1 MRAVVR
7 LAAVAGVSAVLAGWI
22 WAAGSTRAPL
32 WVVTL
37 PAVGAVWTL
46 TLLHHGY
53 LTGRE
58 WAHRR
63 RRRGSRDRRAAWAPP
78 AGVRPPIDYPNVLRR
93 PSGGAPVDHQGRY
106 RATGV
111 RLAVLPLLAVLFLT
125 AHTVFLPDGGALGV
139 GFVLAECLL
148 LGSLVWTVW
157 AEQHPSRP
165 WVVDRVRAEF
175 FRREMFLLLA
185 GVGPYLGLT
194 DQRAAL
200 VRDARLALLADA
212 GPAALDRFAHL
223 ADQDADGGERD
234 WRDEVWRRADEPA
247 LTAGGDL
254 DDRMRTYLDHRI
266 RRQRLYMELAAE
278 KCERSEGA
286 LGRTVKGVVLTAVA
300 VAVAYAVLLAAV
312 PDGHEPPTT
321 TVLIALLA
329 AGLPPLCNS
338 VLAVQNLLAGQRL
351 AVSYRETRQELLG
364 HENTLRRLLGQPEG
378 AELARSFRALALRT
392 EATLTEEVRRW
403 RITVAKPEFD
413 AGL

>member
-1 MRAVVR
+1 MRVGAVTG
-7 LAAVAGVSAVLAGWI
+7 ASAVLAGWI

-32 WVVTL
+32 WTVTL

-53 LTGRE
+53 LAGRE

-63 RRRGSRDRRAAWAPP
+63 RRRTSRDRRAAWAPA
-78 AGVRPPIDYPNVLRR
+78 AGVRPPIDYPNVVRR
-93 PSGGAPVDHQGRY
+93 PPGGAPVDLQGRY

-148 LGSLVWTVW
+148 LGCLVWTVW
-157 AEQHPSRP
+157 TEQHPSRP
-165 WVVDRVRAEF
+165 WVVDRVRAEL

-194 DQRAAL
+194 DRQAAL
-200 VRDARLALLADA
+200 VRDTRTALLADA
-212 GPAALDRFAHL
+212 DPAALDRFARL
-223 ADQDADGGERD
+223 ADQDPDGGQRD
-234 WRDEVWRRADEPA
+234 WRDEVWRRAGDPA
-247 LTAGGDL
+247 VTAGGDPG
-254 DDRMRTYLDHRI
+254 DRMRTYLDHRI
-266 RRQRLYMELAAE
+266 RRQRLFMELAAE
-278 KCERSEGA
+278 KCERSEGV
-286 LGRTVKGVVLTAVA
+286 LGRAAKGVVLTAVA
-300 VAVAYAVLLAAV
+300 VAVAYAVLLGAV
-312 PDGHEPPTT
+312 PGGHGPSTAAML
-321 TVLIALLA
+321 VALLA

-351 AVSYRETRQELLG
+351 AVSYRETRQELLD
-364 HENTLRRLLGQPEG
+364 HENALRRLLEEPEG
-378 AELARSFRALALRT
+378 AERARGFRTLVMRT